1 MYALYVYS
9 KTLVGT
15 TADHYPSWTISVRSF
30 IIYFTVLSTIL
41 IFMDGN
47 DLFFLFLPFIH
58 YSLDV
63 SPVGSLKVTVSLLP
77 IIHVHSKQLNGFPKG
92 RKAYPKPFYFSSH
105 DCTVEE
111 WGNLWLKSCYR
122 KGEGQ
127 LYWSLGY

>member
-1 MYALYVYS
+1 
-9 KTLVGT
+9 
-15 TADHYPSWTISVRSF
+15 
-30 IIYFTVLSTIL
+30 
-41 IFMDGN
+41 MDGN